1 MRYNGVAVAVTKCME
16 GAERFLLCFK
26 KEGSAGPGFWGDDRG
41 FCGYF
46 LLLACQ
52 RLRLWQANNKAPIT
66 NDLKAAQGN
75 DAPKAPVRVRVRRT
89 VDQIRRKEPG
99 HRTMGPVAPPTERAA
114 RTICRCIVFAY
125 ILR

>member
-26 KEGSAGPGFWGDDRG
+26 KEGSAGPGFWGGDWG

-52 RLRLWQANNKAPIT
+52 RLRLWQINDKAPIT
-66 NDLKAAQGN
+66 NDHQRLRETTHLKPMLASVLVGALPRAAVKSP
-75 DAPKAPVRVRVRRT
+75 DS
-89 VDQIRRKEPG
+89 EPSRQSPPRG
-99 HRTMGPVAPPTERAA
+99 SAPPAPFVDA
-114 RTICRCIVFAY
+114 
-125 ILR
+125 